1 LAGLATHAFTMGGA
15 ISAMVSFVV
24 AGVVL
29 VVLFVTLAVGLGR
42 MQERTVRSLRAGT
55 RELKSWG
62 GVILVVV
69 GLWFVVLAA
78 EAEFFSRIFRV

>member
-1 LAGLATHAFTMGGA
+1 MGGA
-15 ISAMVSFVV
+15 TSAMISFVV

-29 VVLFVTLAVGLGR
+29 VVLFVTLAVALGR
-42 MQERTVRSLRAGT
+42 MQERTVRSLRAGA

-78 EAEFFSRIFRV
+78 GAEFFSRIFRV